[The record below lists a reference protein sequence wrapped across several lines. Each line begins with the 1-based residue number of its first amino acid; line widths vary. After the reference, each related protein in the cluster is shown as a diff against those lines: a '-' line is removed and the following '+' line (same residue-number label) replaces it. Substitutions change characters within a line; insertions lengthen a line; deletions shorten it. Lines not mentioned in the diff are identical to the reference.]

1 MHFPGATRC
10 KGGVISILRFV
21 QRRTTS
27 LTELD
32 GEWIV
37 AYIIAEPCIGV
48 KDTACVDVC
57 SVECIHP
64 TRDEPDC
71 GAAAMLFVDP
81 MKRIDWGACA
91 SVCPVDAIR
100 AEGDLPERWDRFGLM
115 NADTIRCGLPAN
127 NDAGAI
133 RRMRPI

>member
-1 MHFPGATRC
+1 VHFPVATRC
-10 KGGVISILRFV
+10 KGGVISILRLV

-57 SVECIHP
+57 PVECIHP
-64 TRDEPDC
+64 TRDEPNFGAVAMLFINPMKCIDC
-71 GAAAMLFVDP
+71 GARAP
-81 MKRIDWGACA
+81 
-91 SVCPVDAIR
+91 VCPVDAIHD
-100 AEGDLPERWDRFGLM
+100 EGDLPERWDRFERM
-115 NADTIRCGLPAN
+115 NADYYSKRT
-127 NDAGAI
+127 AGE
-133 RRMRPI
+133 